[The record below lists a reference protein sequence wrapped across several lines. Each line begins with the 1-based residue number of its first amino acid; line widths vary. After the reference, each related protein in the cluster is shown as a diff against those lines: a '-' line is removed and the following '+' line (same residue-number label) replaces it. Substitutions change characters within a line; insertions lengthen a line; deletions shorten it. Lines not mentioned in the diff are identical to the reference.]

1 MKIVLASNNKHK
13 IKEFKD
19 ILKGIEILSLNDIGF
34 NDDIIEDG
42 ETFLENALIKA
53 KTVSQ
58 YLKSIGINYTVLADD
73 SGLCVNSLGGNPGIY
88 SARYAGNHDD
98 KANRDLLI
106 KNLSD
111 KEDKSAYFICL
122 IVKYKIDDTYDYYEG
137 KTMGKIIS

>member
-58 YLKSIGINYTVLADD
+58 YLKS
-73 SGLCVNSLGGNPGIY
+73 
-88 SARYAGNHDD
+88 
-98 KANRDLLI
+98 NRLYC
-106 KNLSD
+106 S
-111 KEDKSAYFICL
+111 C
-122 IVKYKIDDTYDYYEG
+122 
-137 KTMGKIIS
+137 